1 MSEIKKLRQRLT
13 NVGKNTVEYRMT
25 VAEARQLLV
34 EVDNLTKPVVP
45 AIIPETNAAEIR
57 QIIMDGGTF

>member
-1 MSEIKKLRQRLT
+1 MNEIKKLRQRLT

-34 EVDNLTKPVVP
+34 EVEELSKPIVP
-45 AIIPETNAAEIR
+45 AIIPETDVVEIR